1 MADDDIR
8 DIETDN
14 DDEAVLDLSLANE
27 HSAFLDDE
35 ELHEQLTD
43 EGDNDE
49 RTALTAAH
57 QGSRATSTPAAEAVA
72 FNAASDSDLLNASPE
87 YGNSAANAA
96 ARSANGLPT
105 GDPANAVQ
113 DELGFEA
120 QVPDGDPSN
129 GNGRGAA
136 TATERN
142 PGTAGANTIDALQPG
157 GDNSNPAST
166 GPSGPSSATSEEQ
179 PLQSDLLTELNSR
192 QTNSDDGLGGSGD
205 QGAQAGGGSENDN
218 QEEYTEDDGGQSDG
232 QEAQG
237 GGGAGGG
244 GVNPIIGD
252 RFDNNLV
259 GTDGRDMINAQD
271 GNDTISAGAGDDLV
285 MGKKGDDWI
294 EGGLGDDTL
303 KGGHGDDTFA
313 FSDAD
318 FDGNAWTD
326 TVDGQGTNGKAPAS
340 DYDTIDLANVTQ
352 GWTLEVDGA
361 GAGVEASSGDNP
373 SQYTNGADFSG
384 TITFD
389 DGSTVV
395 FDNIEK
401 VDW

>member
-8 DIETDN
+8 DSATES
-14 DDEAVLDLSLANE
+14 DDEAVLDPSLGTE

-43 EGDNDE
+43 DGEGDE

-57 QGSRATSTPAAEAVA
+57 QGSSGTSTPAAEAAA
-72 FNAASDSDLLNASPE
+72 FNAAGDADLLNTSPGNGNLAAS
-87 YGNSAANAA
+87 AA
-96 ARSANGLPT
+96 ARAANGSPA
-105 GDPANAVQ
+105 GDPANALQ
-113 DELGFEA
+113 GELGLEA
-120 QVPDGDPSN
+120 QFPDGDSSS
-129 GNGRGAA
+129 GNGRGTA
-136 TATERN
+136 TATEHN
-142 PGTAGANTIDALQPG
+142 PGTLGAADADTIDDLQPG
-157 GDNSNPAST
+157 GDSSNPAGT
-166 GPSGPSSATSEEQ
+166 GPSGPNGATGEDPS
-179 PLQSDLLTELNSR
+179 LQSGLITELDSGT
-192 QTNSDDGLGGSGD
+192 TNSDDGLGGSGD
-205 QGAQAGGGSENDN
+205 QGAQTGGGSGDDN
-218 QEEYTEDDGGQSDG
+218 QEEYTDDDGSQSDG

-237 GGGAGGG
+237 GGG

-313 FSDAD
+313 FTDGD

-326 TVDGQGTNGKAPAS
+326 
-340 DYDTIDLANVTQ
+340 
-352 GWTLEVDGA
+352 VDGA
-361 GAGVEASSGDNP
+361 GAGAEATNLTNP
-373 SQYTNGADFSG
+373 TEYTNGGEFSG
-384 TITFD
+384 SITFD
-389 DGSTVV
+389 DGSTIV